1 MRFWDGQQW
10 TDQRRER
17 PPAPSPPSAP
27 GWGQGAPARP
37 QWKNQPPAGALW
49 YTEGRPVTGIGG
61 VRAHVTYAYLVVEKG
76 TLHTDRQ
83 QIPIQA
89 VHDVDVKQTMTQ
101 KARGVFSVTVHAGG
115 FAPVVL
121 DDIPDGREAQQKIS
135 EVAGQARSRLQQQ
148 QNTHYGTHTMMPM
161 MPPPSTP
168 AAAPTPPVSAPQDPI
183 EQLERLGKLR
193 DAGVLTDAEFEAQK
207 TAILARMS

>member
-1 MRFWDGQQW
+1 M
-10 TDQRRER
+10 
-17 PPAPSPPSAP
+17 
-27 GWGQGAPARP
+27 
-37 QWKNQPPAGALW
+37 
-49 YTEGRPVTGIGG
+49 
-61 VRAHVTYAYLVVEKG
+61 
-76 TLHTDRQ
+76 
-83 QIPIQA
+83 
-89 VHDVDVKQTMTQ
+89 HDVDVKQTMTQ

-135 EVAGQARSRLQQQ
+135 EVAGQARFRLQQQ
-148 QNTHYGTHTMMPM
+148 QNTHYGTHTMMPT
-161 MPPPSTP
+161 PPCS